1 MEVDKFLSKKF
12 SCEICHKTFTL
23 KKRRNLHMKGHQG
36 RIKCSLCDKSFI
48 YKAHLNDHMNE
59 KHDKKLFQ
67 CHICSK
73 IFNGRTVLTKH
84 IRIKHA
90 NVNQELKC
98 EVCDKSFK
106 YKHSLDEHIVSRHKH
121 KTFDEKSQNGRIVF
135 QCKYC
140 DKHFCS
146 KKWCL
151 NHINTIHVDNDAQ
164 RQFKCQE
171 CFKQF
176 TYQWAFQK
184 HMATAHDDDRF
195 QDKVV
200 IYRQI
205 EKAPQKL
212 SPRRSTRKKR
222 PQLPIDEDVETQDV
236 EEIMIEIEL
245 NKVHKLAPKK
255 VTKKS
260 LKQPQL
266 PVQDD
271 QDIIAPKKAIIKP
284 LGKSSS
290 DLASLELRRSTRK
303 RRPQLTIDEDD
314 ETQDVEGSYR
324 CEQCNA
330 TFEIEDDFLEHIF
343 SPHESEL

>member
-1 MEVDKFLSKKF
+1 MEVDKILPKKF
-12 SCEICHKTFTL
+12 SCEICHKTFTT
-23 KKRRNLHMKGHQG
+23 KKRCNMHMKSHQA

-48 YKAHLNDHMNE
+48 YKSHLKDHMSE
-59 KHDKKLFQ
+59 KHDKKSFQ

-73 IFNGRTVLTKH
+73 TFNVRTTLVNH
-84 IRIKHA
+84 IRVKHA

-106 YKHSLDEHIVSRHKH
+106 YKHSLDEHIESRHKH
-121 KTFDEKSQNGRIVF
+121 KTFK
-135 QCKYC
+135 CKYC
-140 DKHFCS
+140 DK
-146 KKWCL
+146 
-151 NHINTIHVDNDAQ
+151 V
-164 RQFKCQE
+164 
-171 CFKQF
+171 F
-176 TYQWAFQK
+176 TRKSAFQT
-184 HMATAHDDDRF
+184 HMTVAHDDDRF

-222 PQLPIDEDVETQDV
+222 PQLPIDEDHEDDETQDV

-260 LKQPQL
+260 QL

-271 QDIIAPKKAIIKP
+271 QIQDIIAPKKAIKKP

-290 DLASLELRRSTRK
+290 DLASLEPRRSTRK
-303 RRPQLTIDEDD
+303 KRPHLTIDEDD

-330 TFEIEDDFLEHIF
+330 TFDIEDDFLEHIF